1 MSAPDFWNDRD
12 RAQKLLAELKPAKA
26 ILESYRTLEQE
37 LSDEI
42 ELLDMADESADRA
55 HIDEVRGKLDRFA
68 RRAEKQELQA
78 LFTGKHDG
86 ESVFMSIHAGAGGT
100 DSCDWAEILLRM
112 YTRWLERNEYDAKL
126 VDLISADEAGI
137 KRAVLEVRGR
147 FPYGNLKSE
156 LGVHR
161 LVRVSPFDANHR
173 RHTSFASV
181 DVLPEEDD
189 IAIELKSVDLKVD
202 TFCAGGPGGQHV
214 NKTESAVRI
223 THLPTGVAASCQNER
238 SQMLNRKT
246 AMKILAAR
254 LTQME
259 EAKREEKFAR
269 MYGEKGEIAWGNQ
282 IRSYVLHPYQLVKD
296 HRTGHETG
304 NAQSVLDG
312 EISPFIESFLK
323 WKDRTY

>member
-223 THLPTGVAASCQNER
+223 THLPTGAVASCQNER

-296 HRTGHETG
+296 HRTAYETG

-312 EISPFIESFLK
+312 EIGPFIESFLK